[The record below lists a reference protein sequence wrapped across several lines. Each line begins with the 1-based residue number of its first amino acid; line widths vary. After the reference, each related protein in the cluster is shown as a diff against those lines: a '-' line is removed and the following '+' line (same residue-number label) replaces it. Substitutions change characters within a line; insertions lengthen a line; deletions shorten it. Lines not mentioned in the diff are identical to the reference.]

1 MDLGLGIAVVEYMPT
16 SPCLLCSTG
25 HRPLSALTSLSP
37 GLSSPLTPHLIS
49 SPLIPPHP
57 CQEDERE
64 RGLELDRIL
73 EANQRK
79 VEEQR
84 RRLGEDRLR
93 MVEDQLRIER
103 DREKLKK
110 KEKKAE
116 KEEALP
122 GLGQ

>member
-1 MDLGLGIAVVEYMPT
+1 MTLWGGAAYCP
-16 SPCLLCSTG
+16 PG
-25 HRPLSALTSLSP
+25 PHLSP
-37 GLSSPLTPHLIS
+37 HPSLPLTPPHPSPLTP
-49 SPLIPPHP
+49 
-57 CQEDERE
+57 QEDERE
-64 RGLELDRIL
+64 RGLELERIL
-73 EANQRK
+73 AANQAK

-110 KEKKAE
+110 RERKAE
-116 KEEALP
+116 REEVLP